1 MNVCLDAC
9 FLIGLYDER
18 DQHHERSQELFA
30 EIFDTPA
37 RNVAV
42 ILWPALYEAVSTQL
56 VRHRRRTSRMERD
69 WRRLVSMRSLVFM
82 DDQPYR
88 DEAFELCLRELD
100 KPPASYRP
108 LSLTD
113 RVLRGVLADTNARV
127 DALMT
132 FNIGDFADVCRKA
145 GRQIVN

>member
-1 MNVCLDAC
+1 MTIRKRPARENKRYWLSFDLGLRGNYDSLYEWLDAHSASESGDS
-9 FLIGLYDER
+9 L
-18 DQHHERSQELFA
+18 A
-30 EIFDTPA
+30 T
-37 RNVAV
+37 
-42 ILWPALYEAVSTQL
+42 
-56 VRHRRRTSRMERD
+56 RRRTSLMERD
-69 WRRLVSMRSLVFM
+69 WRRLASMRSLVFM

-88 DEAFELCLRELD
+88 DEAFELCPRALD

-113 RVLRGVLADTNARV
+113 RVLRGVLADTNARI

-145 GRQIVN
+145 GRQIVS